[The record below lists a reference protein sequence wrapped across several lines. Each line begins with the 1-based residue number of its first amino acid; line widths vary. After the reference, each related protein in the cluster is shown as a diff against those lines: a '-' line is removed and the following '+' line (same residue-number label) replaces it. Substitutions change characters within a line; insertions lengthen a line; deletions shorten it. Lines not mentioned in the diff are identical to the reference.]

1 MEREGRDWLGSVPST
16 SLSTYRS
23 VLHGVPIRTLYNLYC
38 HGKVPC
44 PEKDLYHAE
53 YVMKEDVRSTSALCA
68 RKLSID

>member
-53 YVMKEDVRSTSALCA
+53 YVVKGRCTKHFCSVCKKAFN
-68 RKLSID
+68 